1 MSSNLKVRSA
11 VRIGLG
17 LGAGVFASMALAPA
31 AMAQAPQ
38 TGGQQAAVIDEITVT
53 GSRIRRADLES
64 PSPVTVI
71 QRDEIT
77 LTGLTDVGS
86 FIQRMPSM
94 SGSPIGTT
102 TNNGGNGSVLID
114 LRGLGPDRTLTLVNG
129 HRVVDGG
136 DFQTIA
142 PTMIER
148 VEILKDG
155 ASAVYGAD
163 AVAGVV
169 NIITR
174 RDFEGLQFDAQ
185 TSDHFDMDS
194 GRQTSFGMIAGT
206 NFTTTHGSG
215 NFVFGG
221 EYVKQEEAYQSD
233 APWAF
238 FQNSYYIY
246 PAGCERQVTAPYDGT
261 PEGGCYVLGS
271 SSIPGTRVQFGT
283 TEFPVGGRGTPI
295 TYSNPDGSGLVP
307 GWTPYN
313 YAPVNYIQTP
323 YERVN
328 LFAEGHFDVTPSVR
342 FNTALRANFRES
354 AQELAPLPYFSSS
367 DPGYQERVTVW
378 DVLEQD
384 YVEKTFNTV
393 SRDNYYF
400 LQAMAAAGLVPGVD
414 VVAEA
419 PTDLRR
425 RFEETTRRFEQE
437 INQFQAVFGFEGQ
450 FRDMDWEVSYNKGY
464 RSRTDVDRGQFFGPN
479 LTNAMGPS
487 GLDADGVLRCFQD
500 INDLDS
506 VIPGCVPMNFFGGPM
521 SVTQEML
528 DYVAVDLVD
537 KFQTEQD
544 ILGASITGSAF
555 ELPGGPLGW
564 AAGAGYWG
572 QKFNY
577 TPDSAKALDAVT
589 GNTGVGTDG
598 SLHSTSVFA
607 EFLAPVFDNG
617 AQAIDLR
624 AGLRWDDFNIFGS
637 ETTWQ
642 FGAEFRLTQALK
654 LRGTAGTVFRAPT
667 IGDLFAGQ
675 VDSFPTFVDPCSTTP
690 LPAACLQGSPPEE
703 IQARARIGGNPFLQP
718 ETGDTFTVGAVWTPE
733 VGNGNLSLTLDYW
746 KINIDDA
753 ISSLGVQFI
762 LDDCY
767 LAGNPSSCALVTRRP
782 ADYGIQQILDGPLNV
797 AEQGAEGIDFEVRYA
812 WDTDFGQFT
821 ASLLWAHML
830 ERTKTAFPGAT
841 KEDLSGRY
849 TDPTAQDGGAYP
861 EDKISYSLQ
870 WARGDLSVAYLG
882 EFISS
887 LDADTFFD
895 PDYIQKIDS
904 QLYHDI
910 VVSYEIQQTNTRI
923 AASITNITDEA
934 PPFIEVGFNATTDPA
949 TYRMFGRGYWVR
961 LEQRF

>member
-64 PSPVTVI
+64 PSPVTVL
-71 QRDEIT
+71 QREEIT

-114 LRGLGPDRTLTLVNG
+114 LRGLGPDRTLTLING

-136 DFQTIA
+136 DFQTI
-142 PTMIER
+142 PTTMIER

-174 RDFEGLQFDAQ
+174 RNFEGLQFDAQ

-221 EYVKQEEAYQSD
+221 EYVKQDEAYQSD
-233 APWAF
+233 APWDF

-261 PEGGCYVLGS
+261 PQGGCYIIGS
-271 SSIPGTRVQFGT
+271 SSIPGTRAV
-283 TEFPVGGRGTPI
+283 FPTHGVR
-295 TYSNPDGSGLVP
+295 SNPDGAGLVP

-342 FNTALRANFRES
+342 FNTAFRANFRES
-354 AQELAPLPYFSSS
+354 AQELAPLPYFSEF
-367 DPGYQERVTVW
+367 DPSWSATVPI
-378 DVLEQD
+378 
-384 YVEKTFNTV
+384 
-393 SRDNYYF
+393 SPDNFY
-400 LQAMAAAGLVPGVD
+400 LVQALTAAGLSV
-414 VVAEA
+414 EA
-419 PTDLRR
+419 PTSLRR

-437 INQFQAVFGFEGQ
+437 INQFQTVFGFEGQ
-450 FRDMDWEVSYNKGY
+450 IRDMDWEVSYNKGY
-464 RSRTDVDRGQFFGPN
+464 RSRTDVDSGQFFGPN
-479 LTNAMGPS
+479 LANAMGPS
-487 GLDADGVLRCFQD
+487 GLDEDGVLRCFQD
-500 INDLDS
+500 INDPNS

-528 DYVAVDLVD
+528 DYVEVNLVD

-598 SLHSTSVFA
+598 SLHSTSLFA

-642 FGAEFRLTQALK
+642 FGAEFRVTPAIK

-675 VDSFPTFVDPCSTTP
+675 VDSFPTFVDPCGTVP
-690 LPAACLQGSPPEE
+690 LPAACLQASPEGE

-733 VGNGNLSLTLDYW
+733 IGNGNLSLTLDYW
-746 KINIDDA
+746 KIDIEDA

-767 LAGNPSSCALVTRRP
+767 LAGNPASCALITRRP
-782 ADYGIQQILDGPLNV
+782 GDYGIQQILDGPLNV
-797 AEQGAEGIDFEVRYA
+797 AEQGAEGIDFEVRYG

-821 ASLLWAHML
+821 ASLLWARML
-830 ERTKTAFPGAT
+830 ERTKTAFPGAP

-861 EDKISYSLQ
+861 EDKISYSIQ
-870 WARGDLSVAYLG
+870 WLRGDLSVAYLG

-910 VVSYEIQQTNTRI
+910 VVGYDIRQTNTRI
-923 AASITNITDEA
+923 MASITNITDEA
-934 PPFIEVGFNATTDPA
+934 PPFIEVGFNATTDPS

>member
-17 LGAGVFASMALAPA
+17 LSAGVFASMAFAPA

-71 QRDEIT
+71 QREEIT

-102 TNNGGNGSVLID
+102 TNNGGNGSVLIN
-114 LRGLGPDRTLTLVNG
+114 LRGLGTDRTLTLING
-129 HRVVDGG
+129 HRMVDGG

-185 TSDHFDMDS
+185 TSDHFDMNR
-194 GRQTSFGMIAGT
+194 GRQTSLGMIAGT

-233 APWAF
+233 APWDF

-246 PAGCERQVTAPYDGT
+246 PPGCERQVTAPFDGT
-261 PEGGCYVLGS
+261 PQGGCYVLGS
-271 SSIPGTRVQFGT
+271 SSVPGTRAVFPTHGVLSNRDGT
-283 TEFPVGGRGTPI
+283 
-295 TYSNPDGSGLVP
+295 GLAP
-307 GWTPYN
+307 GFDRYN

-328 LFAEGHFDVTPSVR
+328 LFAESHFDVTQNVR
-342 FNTALRANFRES
+342 FNAAFRANFRDS
-354 AQELAPLPYFSSS
+354 AQELAPLPYFSEF
-367 DPGYQERVTVW
+367 DPSWVGPTPI
-378 DVLEQD
+378 
-384 YVEKTFNTV
+384 
-393 SRDNYYF
+393 SPDNFY
-400 LQAMAAAGLVPGVD
+400 LVQALTAAGLAV
-414 VVAEA
+414 EA
-419 PTDLRR
+419 PTSLRR

-437 INQFQAVFGFEGQ
+437 ITQFQSVVGFEGQ
-450 FRDMDWEVSYNKGY
+450 IRDMDWEVSYNKGY
-464 RSRTDVDRGQFFGPN
+464 RSRVDVDSGQFFGPH
-479 LTNAMGPS
+479 LANAMGPS
-487 GLDADGVLRCFQD
+487 GPDADGVLRCFAD
-500 INDLDS
+500 INVPTS
-506 VIPGCVPMNFFGGPM
+506 VIPNCVPMNFFGGPM
-521 SVTQEML
+521 TVTQEML
-528 DYVAVDLVD
+528 DYVSVDLVD
-537 KFQTEQD
+537 KFLTEND

-577 TPDSAKALDAVT
+577 TPDSAKALDQVT
-589 GNTGVGTDG
+589 GNTGVGTQG
-598 SLHSTSVFA
+598 SLHSTSLFA

-617 AQAIDLR
+617 AQQIDLR
-624 AGLRWDDFNIFGS
+624 GGVRWDDYNIFGS

-642 FGAEFRLTQALK
+642 FGAEFQVMPALK

-675 VDSFPTFVDPCSTTP
+675 VDSFPTFVDPCAQTP
-690 LPAACLQGSPPEE
+690 LPPTCAQ
-703 IQARARIGGNPFLQP
+703 QAPGDENQLRARVGGNPFLQP
-718 ETGDTFTVGAVWTPE
+718 ETGDTFTLGAVWTPDL
-733 VGNGNLSLTLDYW
+733 GRGNLSFTLDYW
-746 KINIDDA
+746 KIEIDDA
-753 ISSLGVQFI
+753 ISSLGAQFI

-767 LAGNPSSCALVTRRP
+767 IAGNASSCALITRRP
-782 ADYGIQQILDGPLNV
+782 GDYGILQLLDGPLNV
-797 AEQGAEGIDFEVRYA
+797 AQQGAEGIDFEVRYA
-812 WDTDFGQFT
+812 WDTEFGQFT
-821 ASLLWAHML
+821 ASVLWAHLL
-830 ERTKTAFPGAT
+830 ERTKRPFPGADT
-841 KEDLSGRY
+841 EDLSGRY

-861 EDKISYSLQ
+861 EDKINYSIQ
-870 WARGDLSVAYLG
+870 WLRGDLSVAYLG
-882 EFISS
+882 EYISS

-895 PDYIQKIDS
+895 PDYKQKISS

-910 VVSYEIQQTNTRI
+910 VVGYEFTQTNTRVM
-923 AASITNITDEA
+923 ASITNITDEA
-934 PPFIEVGFNATTDPA
+934 PPFIDVGFNATTDPA
-949 TYRMFGRGYWVR
+949 TYRLFGRGYWVR